1 MQISQLRQRLKRSPL
16 DESDILP
23 LAFVGLAIGEVI
35 LAFGL
40 VWIGHSLSQI
50 SNKAAPTLVQK
61 VDGQAFAVRA
71 ADRDY
76 REPEVIR
83 QLVHEWTTFTYTWSG
98 KVPTASTSKGET
110 NQSANDEGVRVQNG
124 RVPTVAWQASFLL
137 ASDAKSNFREA
148 FLQQL
153 TKVPGAEGVFSG
165 ATKTV
170 LVVQRVSDPQ
180 QLAGAS
186 GRWQVDVVANLLV
199 FDHAHPSGYTVP
211 WNNSYIV
218 RAVDPPQTAL
228 PDPASDYQRIIFQL
242 RQRGLEIET
251 ITPLQG
257 TKP

>member
-23 LAFVGLAIGEVI
+23 IAFVGLAVGEVI

-71 ADRDY
+71 ADHNY

-98 KVPTASTSKGET
+98 KLPNSSASKEGA
-110 NQSANDEGVRVQNG
+110 NQSVKDEGIRVQNG

-148 FLQQL
+148 FLQEL
-153 TKVPGAEGVFSG
+153 TKVPGEEGVFSG

-170 LVVQRVSDPQ
+170 LVVQHVSEPQ
-180 QLAGAS
+180 LLAGAS
-186 GRWQVDVVANLLV
+186 GRWQVDVVANLIV
-199 FDHAHPSGYTVP
+199 FDRAHPAGYTVP
-211 WNNSYIV
+211 WNNSYVV

-228 PDPASDYQRIIFQL
+228 PDLANEYQRIIFQL

-257 TKP
+257 K